1 MKVNTTISL
10 EVKMVR
16 IDTIIYKKIKNLKL
30 DPFDFANTLF
40 AHKEKKPTLSRNI
53 EIKEIDMNNI
63 KILIGFITVEKSNNE
78 ISDSL
83 ETELVRI
90 KMTAHINGT
99 R

>member
-1 MKVNTTISL
+1 
-10 EVKMVR
+10 
-16 IDTIIYKKIKNLKL
+16 
-30 DPFDFANTLF
+30 
-40 AHKEKKPTLSRNI
+40 
-53 EIKEIDMNNI
+53 MNNI